1 MKTFQCSKCGT
12 YLGEMSKGKI
22 RKGVV
27 FLCFECVEKTAK
39 VSKDRTVEKDY
50 MKVAEDLFGGSGIF
64 NFTK

>member
-27 FLCFECVEKTAK
+27 FLCFECVEKTVK
-39 VSKDRTVEKDY
+39 HPSDRTIENDL
-50 MKVAEDLFGGSGIF
+50 MKVAGDLFGGIF
-64 NFTK
+64 NK

>member
-27 FLCFECVEKTAK
+27 FLCFECVEKTGKHA
-39 VSKDRTVEKDY
+39 SDRTIENDF
-50 MKVAEDLFGGSGIF
+50 MKVAGDLFGGIF
-64 NFTK
+64 NK